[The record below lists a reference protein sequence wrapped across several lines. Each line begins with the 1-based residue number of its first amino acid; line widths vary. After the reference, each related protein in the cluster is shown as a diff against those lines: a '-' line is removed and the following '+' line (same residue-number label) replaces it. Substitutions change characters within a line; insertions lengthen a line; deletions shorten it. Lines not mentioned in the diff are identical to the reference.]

1 MGQRLNV
8 EIVSNGKLLANAYY
22 HWGAYTITS
31 LQRTDDILNKFNEIK
46 ELVKDD
52 LDLAI
57 KLLES
62 TGAGINAEERCYILA
77 SPKLSKYLPIN
88 DCIDR
93 NKGILAITQ
102 KSMQIIRDW
111 EEGRVTI
118 DIGKR
123 TILFKVYW
131 KMTKEEYLE
140 EAYLDDFSSCLERYE
155 QLSAIDYDL
164 EKEIPF
170 DKFEELK
177 NLYASTIDTYGFKRS
192 DGSVINWI
200 E

>member
-22 HWGAYTITS
+22 HWDAYTGIS
-31 LQRTDDILNKFNEIK
+31 LQRTDDILNKLNEIR
-46 ELVKDD
+46 ESVKDD

-62 TGAGINAEERCYILA
+62 TGAGINAEERNYILA
-77 SPKLSKYLPIN
+77 DPELSKYLPIN
-88 DCIDR
+88 DCVDR
-93 NKGILAITQ
+93 NEGIISIT
-102 KSMQIIRDW
+102 KESMLNTRHW

-118 DIGKR
+118 DIRKK
-123 TILFKVYW
+123 TILFRVYW
-131 KMTKEEYLE
+131 EITKEEYLDNL
-140 EAYLDDFSSCLERYE
+140 YGDLEHYE
-155 QLSAIDYDL
+155 QLPSMDYDL

-177 NLYASTIDTYGFKRS
+177 NLYTSTIDTYGFKRP
-192 DGSVINWI
+192 DGSVVGWI

>member
-1 MGQRLNV
+1 MQD
-8 EIVSNGKLLANAYY
+8 
-22 HWGAYTITS
+22 T
-31 LQRTDDILNKFNEIK
+31 
-46 ELVKDD
+46 
-52 LDLAI
+52 
-57 KLLES
+57 
-62 TGAGINAEERCYILA
+62 
-77 SPKLSKYLPIN
+77 
-88 DCIDR
+88 R
-93 NKGILAITQ
+93 N
-102 KSMQIIRDW
+102 W
-111 EEGRVTI
+111 EEGLVTI

-140 EAYLDDFSSCLERYE
+140 EEYLDDFSSGLERYE
-155 QLSAIDYDL
+155 QLPTIDYDL

-177 NLYASTIDTYGFKRS
+177 NLYISTIYIYGFKRP

>member
-1 MGQRLNV
+1 MGQRLNI

-22 HWGAYTITS
+22 HWDAYTGIS
-31 LQRTDDILNKFNEIK
+31 LQRTDDILNKLNEIQ
-46 ELVKDD
+46 ESVKDD

-62 TGAGINAEERCYILA
+62 TGAGINAEERNYILA
-77 SPKLSKYLPIN
+77 DTELSKRLPIN
-88 DCIDR
+88 DCVGR
-93 NKGILAITQ
+93 NEGILSIT
-102 KSMQIIRDW
+102 KEGMQNIRNW

-123 TILFKVYW
+123 TILFRVYW
-131 KMTKEEYLE
+131 EWTKEEYL
-140 EAYLDDFSSCLERYE
+140 DDYYDMEHYE
-155 QLSAIDYDL
+155 QLPTIDYGL

-177 NLYASTIDTYGFKRS
+177 NLYTRTIGTNGFKRPIP
-192 DGSVINWI
+192 DGSVVCWI

>member
-1 MGQRLNV
+1 MGQRLNA

-22 HWGAYTITS
+22 HWDAYTGMS
-31 LQRTDDILNKFNEIK
+31 LQRTDDILNKLNEIK

-62 TGAGINAEERCYILA
+62 TGAGITAEERNYILA
-77 SPKLSKYLPIN
+77 SPELSKHLPIN
-88 DCIDR
+88 DCVGR
-93 NKGILAITQ
+93 NEGILAIT
-102 KSMQIIRDW
+102 KEGMQNTRNW

-123 TILFKVYW
+123 TILFRVYW
-131 KMTKEEYLE
+131 EMTKEEYLDE
-140 EAYLDDFSSCLERYE
+140 YLVNDVEHYE
-155 QLSAIDYDL
+155 QLPTIDYDL

-177 NLYASTIDTYGFKRS
+177 NLYTSTIDTYGFKRP
-192 DGSVINWI
+192 DGSIVGWI

>member
-22 HWGAYTITS
+22 HWDAYTGIS
-31 LQRTDDILNKFNEIK
+31 LQRTDDVLNKLNEIK
-46 ELVKDD
+46 ESVKDD

-62 TGAGINAEERCYILA
+62 TGAGINTEERNYILA
-77 SPKLSKYLPIN
+77 DPELSKYLPIN
-88 DCIDR
+88 DCVDR
-93 NKGILAITQ
+93 NEGILSIT
-102 KSMQIIRDW
+102 KESMQNTRYW

-123 TILFKVYW
+123 TILFRVYW
-131 KMTKEEYLE
+131 EWTKEDYIDDYYDLE
-140 EAYLDDFSSCLERYE
+140 HYE
-155 QLSAIDYDL
+155 QLPTIDYDL

-177 NLYASTIDTYGFKRS
+177 NLYTSTINTYGFKRP
-192 DGSVINWI
+192 DGSIIHWI

>member
-22 HWGAYTITS
+22 HWDAYTGIS
-31 LQRTDDILNKFNEIK
+31 LQRTGAILDKLNAMQEP
-46 ELVKDD
+46 VKDD

-62 TGAGINAEERCYILA
+62 TGAGINAEERYYILA
-77 SPKLSKYLPIN
+77 DPELSKYLPIN
-88 DCIDR
+88 DCVGR
-93 NKGILAITQ
+93 NEGILSIT
-102 KSMQIIRDW
+102 KEGMQNIRNW

-123 TILFKVYW
+123 TILFRVYW
-131 KMTKEEYLE
+131 EVTKEEYLDNL
-140 EAYLDDFSSCLERYE
+140 YGDLEHHER
-155 QLSAIDYDL
+155 LPTIDYDL

-177 NLYASTIDTYGFKRS
+177 NLYTSTIDTYGFKRP
-192 DGSVINWI
+192 DGSVVGWI

>member
-22 HWGAYTITS
+22 HWDAYTGIS
-31 LQRTDDILNKFNEIK
+31 LRRTDDILNKLNEIR
-46 ELVKDD
+46 ESVKDD

-77 SPKLSKYLPIN
+77 DPELSKHLPKN
-88 DCIDR
+88 DCVGR
-93 NKGILAITQ
+93 NEGILAITQ

-131 KMTKEEYLE
+131 KMTKEEYL
-140 EAYLDDFSSCLERYE
+140 DDFSSGLERYE
-155 QLSAIDYDL
+155 QLPTIDYDL

-177 NLYASTIDTYGFKRS
+177 NLYTSTIDTYGFKRP

>member
-22 HWGAYTITS
+22 HWDAYTGIS
-31 LQRTDDILNKFNEIK
+31 LRRIDDILNKLNEIK
-46 ELVKDD
+46 ESVKDD

-62 TGAGINAEERCYILA
+62 TGAGINDVERNYILA
-77 SPKLSKYLPIN
+77 DPELSKYLPIN
-88 DCIDR
+88 DCVDR
-93 NKGILAITQ
+93 NEGILAIT
-102 KSMQIIRDW
+102 KEGMQNIRYW

-118 DIGKR
+118 DVRKR
-123 TILFKVYW
+123 TILFRVYW
-131 KMTKEEYLE
+131 EVTKED
-140 EAYLDDFSSCLERYE
+140 YLDDYYDMEHYE
-155 QLSAIDYDL
+155 QLPTIDYDL

-177 NLYASTIDTYGFKRS
+177 NLYTSTIDTYGFKRP
-192 DGSVINWI
+192 DENVIMWI

>member
-1 MGQRLNV
+1 MGQRLNI

-22 HWGAYTITS
+22 HWDAYTGIS
-31 LQRTDDILNKFNEIK
+31 LQRTDDILNKLNEIK
-46 ELVKDD
+46 EFVKDD

-62 TGAGINAEERCYILA
+62 TGAGINDVERNYILA
-77 SPKLSKYLPIN
+77 DLELSKYLPIN
-88 DCIDR
+88 DCVDR
-93 NKGILAITQ
+93 NEGILAIT
-102 KSMQIIRDW
+102 KEGMQHTRYW

-118 DIGKR
+118 DIRKR
-123 TILFKVYW
+123 TILFRVYW
-131 KMTKEEYLE
+131 EWTKEKC
-140 EAYLDDFSSCLERYE
+140 LDDYYDMERYE
-155 QLSAIDYDL
+155 QLPTIDYDL

-177 NLYASTIDTYGFKRS
+177 NLYTSTIDTYGFKRP
-192 DGSVINWI
+192 DGNIIHWI

>member
-22 HWGAYTITS
+22 HWDAYTVIS
-31 LQRTDDILNKFNEIK
+31 LRRTEDVLNKLNEIK
-46 ELVKDD
+46 ESVKDD

-62 TGAGINAEERCYILA
+62 TGAGISAIERYYILA
-77 SPKLSKYLPIN
+77 DPELSKYLPIN
-88 DCIDR
+88 DCVGR
-93 NKGILAITQ
+93 NEGIISITK
-102 KSMQIIRDW
+102 KSMLNTRNW
-111 EEGRVTI
+111 EKGRVTI
-118 DIGKR
+118 DICKR
-123 TILFKVYW
+123 TILFRVYW
-131 KMTKEEYLE
+131 ELTKEE
-140 EAYLDDFSSCLERYE
+140 SSKYSFYYPEDYE
-155 QLSAIDYDL
+155 QLPTMDYDL

-177 NLYASTIDTYGFKRS
+177 NLYTSTIDTYGFKRP

>member
-8 EIVSNGKLLANAYY
+8 EIVSNEKLLANAYY
-22 HWGAYTITS
+22 HWDAYTGIS
-31 LQRTDDILNKFNEIK
+31 LRRTESILDKLNAMQEP
-46 ELVKDD
+46 VKDD

-62 TGAGINAEERCYILA
+62 TGAGVNAVERNYILA
-77 SPKLSKYLPIN
+77 DPELSKYLPIN
-88 DCIDR
+88 ECVDR
-93 NKGILAITQ
+93 NEGILSITQ
-102 KSMQIIRDW
+102 EGMQNTRYW

-123 TILFKVYW
+123 TILFRVYW
-131 KMTKEEYLE
+131 KMTKEEYLDTFE
-140 EAYLDDFSSCLERYE
+140 FDLERYE
-155 QLSAIDYDL
+155 QLQTIDYDL

-170 DKFEELK
+170 DKFKELK
-177 NLYASTIDTYGFKRS
+177 NLYTSTVDTYGFKKP
-192 DGSVINWI
+192 DGSFIAWI

>member
-1 MGQRLNV
+1 MGQRLNI

-22 HWGAYTITS
+22 HWDAYTGIS
-31 LQRTDDILNKFNEIK
+31 LRRTGDILNKLNEIK
-46 ELVKDD
+46 EPIKDD

-62 TGAGINAEERCYILA
+62 TGAGIHPIERNHILA
-77 SPKLSKYLPIN
+77 DPKLSKYLPIN
-88 DCIDR
+88 DCADR
-93 NKGILAITQ
+93 NEGILSITQ
-102 KSMQIIRDW
+102 EGMQSTRCW
-111 EEGRVTI
+111 EESRVTI

-123 TILFKVYW
+123 TILFRVYW
-131 KMTKEEYLE
+131 ELTKEEYL
-140 EAYLDDFSSCLERYE
+140 DDYYDLEHYE
-155 QLSAIDYDL
+155 QLPTIDYYL

-170 DKFEELK
+170 DKFEEVK
-177 NLYASTIDTYGFKRS
+177 NLYTSTIDTYGFKRP

>member
-22 HWGAYTITS
+22 HWDAYTGIS
-31 LQRTDDILNKFNEIK
+31 LQRTDDILNKLNEIR
-46 ELVKDD
+46 ESVKDD

-62 TGAGINAEERCYILA
+62 TGAGINAVERNYILA
-77 SPKLSKYLPIN
+77 DPELSKYLPIN
-88 DCIDR
+88 DCVDR
-93 NKGILAITQ
+93 NEGILAIT
-102 KSMQIIRDW
+102 KEGMQNIRYW

-118 DIGKR
+118 DVRKR
-123 TILFKVYW
+123 TILFRIYW
-131 KMTKEEYLE
+131 KLTKEEYL
-140 EAYLDDFSSCLERYE
+140 DDYYDLEHYE
-155 QLSAIDYDL
+155 QLPTIDYDL

-177 NLYASTIDTYGFKRS
+177 NLYTSTVDIYGFKRP
-192 DGSVINWI
+192 DGSVISWI